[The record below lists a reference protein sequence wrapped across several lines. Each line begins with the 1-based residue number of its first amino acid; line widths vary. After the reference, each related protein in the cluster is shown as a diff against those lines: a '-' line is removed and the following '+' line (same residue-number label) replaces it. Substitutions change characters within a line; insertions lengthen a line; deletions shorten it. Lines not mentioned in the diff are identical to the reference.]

1 MQIDVSARVR
11 YFTNRIKRF
20 SPARIWKLA
29 HKIGV
34 EHKRAT
40 FPVFVDMLWWAI
52 FHDTAFIDYYEADF
66 ASLKPAERKTFMTSL
81 IQHHIAKKVNDAD
94 AAEVFASKLR
104 FNRRF
109 ADYIG
114 RDWLDLTESDA
125 QGLRDFAAKHPTI
138 IAKVPISREG
148 HGVFRY
154 DTTEVTD
161 FDAFYADLVGKGQL
175 LVEEQIIQHPYL
187 ASYCAGTVNTT
198 RITSYF
204 DGEQVHLLV
213 RVQKF
218 GRGSVSDQ
226 FSWGGFF
233 TMLDEKGHSVGRGHQ
248 GKDDTFYEVHP
259 ESKQS
264 IVDFQVPL
272 WDQVVDLIDRVA
284 REVPEVPY
292 VGWDVAVGPDKPL
305 LIEGNWIPGLYE
317 TRVLATG
324 IRTGSR
330 PAHAAVMTGEVA
342 PRVPRCRP

>member
-1 MQIDVSARVR
+1 MQIDVSARAR
-11 YFTNRIKRF
+11 YFANRIKRF
-20 SPARIWKLA
+20 NPARIWKLA
-29 HKIGV
+29 KKIGI
-34 EHKRAT
+34 EHHRAT
-40 FPVFVDMLWWAI
+40 LSVFIDMLWWAA
-52 FHDTAFIDYYEADF
+52 FHDTAFIDFYEADF
-66 ASLKPAERKTFMTSL
+66 ASLTAAERKTFMTSL
-81 IQHHIAKKVNDAD
+81 IQHHIAKKVNDPE

-109 ADYIG
+109 EQYLG
-114 RDWLDLTESDA
+114 REWLDLTESDA
-125 QGLRDFAAKHPTI
+125 AGLHAFAERHPTI

-154 DTTEVTD
+154 DTTEITD
-161 FDAFYADLVGKGQL
+161 WQAFYDDLVAKGQL
-175 LVEEQIIQHPYL
+175 LVEEQIVQHPYL
-187 ASYCAGTVNTT
+187 AEYCPGTVNTT

-204 DGEQVHLLV
+204 DGDKVHLLV

-233 TMLDEKGHSVGRGHQ
+233 TMLDEHGHSVGRGHQ
-248 GKDDTFYEVHP
+248 GKNDTFYEVHP
-259 ESKQS
+259 ESGKS

-272 WDQVVDLIDRVA
+272 WDEVVALIDKVA

-292 VGWDVAVGPDKPL
+292 VGWDVAVGPERPL

-330 PAHAAVMTGEVA
+330 PAHEAVMSW
-342 PRVPRCRP
+342 

>member
-1 MQIDVSARVR
+1 MQIALKARAR
-11 YFTNRIKRF
+11 YFANRIKRF
-20 SPARIWKLA
+20 NPKRIWELA
-29 HKIGV
+29 AKIGK

-40 FPVFVDMLWWAI
+40 LPVFVDMLVWAA

-66 ASLKPAERKTFMTSL
+66 ASLTTAERKTFMTSL
-81 IQHHIAKKVNDAD
+81 IQHHIAKKVNDPE

-104 FNRRF
+104 FNRAF
-109 ADYIG
+109 AKFIG
-114 RDWLDLTESDA
+114 REWIDLNEVDA
-125 QGLRDFAAKHPTI
+125 EGLREFAAKHPTI

-154 DTTEVTD
+154 DTTEISD
-161 FDAFYADLVGKGQL
+161 WKAFHAELVSKGQL
-175 LVEEQIIQHPYL
+175 LVEEQIVQHPYL
-187 ASYCAGTVNTT
+187 AEYCAGTVNTT

-204 DGEQVHLLV
+204 DGDKVHLLV

-233 TMLDEKGHSVGRGHQ
+233 TMLDENGHSVGRGHQ
-248 GKDDTFYEVHP
+248 GKNDTFYEVHP
-259 ESKQS
+259 ESKKS

-272 WDQVVDLIDRVA
+272 WDEVVKLIDEVA
-284 REVPEVPY
+284 RVVPSVPY
-292 VGWDVAVGPDKPL
+292 VGWDVAVGPQGPL

-330 PAHAAVMTGEVA
+330 PAHEAVMSW
-342 PRVPRCRP
+342 